1 MTRRIERKQE
11 QAGAPPSARP
21 FFGPRWIWVIQTIV
35 FLGGGPFFLFPHRV
49 LPLFLSQPLDPR
61 EDLTLAYDGFAMLGV
76 HATSVG
82 LFTLFAL
89 MIGDPAARRRLAR
102 AFVVFLSFWCATV
115 VWNTHETPDAYGKGA
130 LGLLVVAGACV
141 LGNLPWTLRRLPDE
155 TGAIDRGH
163 VASAPSWTWPAWLGT
178 ALAAFASGLVV
189 FACAEPVLRIWAVPG
204 PDSFALT
211 LAWQQVRFV
220 GAYLMSWGALAVGQA
235 RSDREDLWRPLA
247 GLLGVWPIC
256 AVALALIRWDPETY
270 RWPAYASLAAFALF
284 GVVAVAAWRAPA
296 IPWAADVSEPLFGWT
311 WEDLVAGP
319 MMALQ
324 TLTTKRRASH
334 LVGVAARGT
343 LTVTDDPRR
352 PANAFFPVGAALPLV
367 ARFANL
373 TEKDDAALD
382 VRGGSISVT
391 STDGTERFDMV
402 MNTGSA
408 APIRHVVQFAGF
420 VASKFLPT
428 FGSELI
434 VKSNRLAREGG
445 IVGLRRAPSSFTR
458 LYFSSQIVRWWME
471 PGGALHLARYRLA
484 PEDLGAESGLPGPDD
499 VKHIWD
505 RGRLPDA
512 EGGPTYLRSELLD
525 RVRHHA
531 PVKLRLQVQLKPG
544 HTDLEREWY
553 DATVDWPEDD
563 HPWMDVGVVAL
574 TDALSPE
581 DCERLAFDP
590 WNHPAS
596 FGVPPSDSIFDP
608 RSLGDSEARVMSM
621 LQSLRGWMYRRL
633 GLPKVGP

>member
-1 MTRRIERKQE
+1 MTQTTETP
-11 QAGAPPSARP
+11 GAPPGARP
-21 FFGPRWIWVIQTIV
+21 FFGPRWIWVAQTFI
-35 FLGGGPFFLFPHRV
+35 FLGGGPLFLFPQRV
-49 LPLFLSQPLDPR
+49 LPLFLSRPPDPHH
-61 EDLTLAYDGFAMLGV
+61 DLTLAYDAFALLGV

-89 MIGDPAARRRLAR
+89 MIGDPGARRRLAR
-102 AFVVFLSFWCATV
+102 AFVVFLSFWCAALY
-115 VWNTHETPDAYGKGA
+115 WNTRELPGAYGKGT
-130 LGLLVVAGACV
+130 LGLLIVALLCL
-141 LGNLPWTLRRLPDE
+141 LGNLPWALRRLPDE
-155 TGAIDRGH
+155 TSAIDPGR
-163 VASAPSWTWPAWLGT
+163 VASAPSWTWPAWLVT
-178 ALAAFASGLVV
+178 ALGAFVSGVIV
-189 FACAEPVLRIWAVPG
+189 FGFAEHVLRIWTWPTR
-204 PDSFALT
+204 DSFALT

-247 GLLGVWPIC
+247 GLLGIWPIC
-256 AVALALIRWDPETY
+256 TVALALVRWDPETY
-270 RWPAYASLAAFALF
+270 RVTAYASLAGFALL
-284 GVVAVAAWRAPA
+284 GVVAVLAWRAPA
-296 IPWAADVSEPLFGWT
+296 IAWASDVSRPLFGWT
-311 WEDLVAGP
+311 WDDLVAGP
-319 MMALQ
+319 MMAVQ

-334 LVGVAARGT
+334 LLGVAARGT
-343 LTVTDDPRR
+343 LSVTDDPRR
-352 PANAFFPVGAALPLV
+352 PANAFFPSGAALPLV

-373 TEKDDAALD
+373 TELDDAALD
-382 VRGGSISVT
+382 VRGGSLSIISAN
-391 STDGTERFDMV
+391 GAERFDMV

-408 APIRHVVQFAGF
+408 APVRHVVQFAGF

-445 IVGLRRAPSSFTR
+445 IVGLRRAPSSYTR
-458 LYFSSQIVRWWME
+458 LYFYSQIVRWWME
-471 PGGALHLARYRLA
+471 PTGALHLARYRLA
-484 PEDLGAESGLPGPDD
+484 PDDLGPESGLPSAED

-512 EGGPTYLRSELLD
+512 EGGPAYLRSELLD

-531 PVKLRLQVQLKPG
+531 PVKLRFQVQLKPG

-563 HPWMDVGVVAL
+563 HPWMDVGTVSLETVV
-574 TDALSPE
+574 SPD
-581 DCERLAFDP
+581 DCERLGFDP

-596 FGVPPSDSIFDP
+596 FGVPPSDGVFDP
-608 RSLGDSEARVMSM
+608 RSLGDSEARVMAM
-621 LQSLRGWMYRRL
+621 LQRLRGWMYRRL